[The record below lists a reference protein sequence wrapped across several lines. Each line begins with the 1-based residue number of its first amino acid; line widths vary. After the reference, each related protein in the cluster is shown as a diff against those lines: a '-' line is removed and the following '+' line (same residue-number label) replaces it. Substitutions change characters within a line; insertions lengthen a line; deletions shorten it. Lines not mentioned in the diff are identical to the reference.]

1 MRGLAGDPPSR
12 HSNRAGA
19 THVVRTPNF
28 QKVYRLARN
37 LDVGF
42 AERRESAVSKR
53 LELVKKMQERL
64 SSPESE
70 AKSSEHRA
78 LVEARNKR
86 VAIKEE
92 ARRQEEARLH
102 AIRMEEEARLA
113 AERHAREEEERR
125 VREAEEA
132 EKQRKIEAE
141 KARLAASSA
150 ARGARALADIMT
162 KRGGARRG
170 SASVA
175 DDDQPE
181 RRQA

>member
-1 MRGLAGDPPSR
+1 M
-12 HSNRAGA
+12 
-19 THVVRTPNF
+19 
-28 QKVYRLARN
+28 ARN

-70 AKSSEHRA
+70 AKAAEHRA

-92 ARRQEEARLH
+92 ARRK
-102 AIRMEEEARLA
+102 EEARLA
-113 AERHAREEEERR
+113 AIRAEEDAKLAAELRARQEEERR

-162 KRGGARRG
+162 KRGGVRRG
-170 SASVA
+170 AASVVE
-175 DDDQPE
+175 DDQPE

>member
-1 MRGLAGDPPSR
+1 MEVRAGGTDRTLLRAGTGTLKTAKHSVKWLRGKPQGLAESRPSR
-12 HSNRAGA
+12 HSNRADVA
-19 THVVRTPNF
+19 HVVRVPNF

-70 AKSSEHRA
+70 AKAAEHRL

-86 VAIKEE
+86 LAIKEE
-92 ARRQEEARLH
+92 ARREEDARLA
-102 AIRMEEEARLA
+102 AIRAEQEARLA
-113 AERHAREEEERR
+113 AERRAREEEERR

-141 KARLAASSA
+141 SLTA
-150 ARGARALADIMT
+150 
-162 KRGGARRG
+162 
-170 SASVA
+170 
-175 DDDQPE
+175 
-181 RRQA
+181 QA

>member
-1 MRGLAGDPPSR
+1 M
-12 HSNRAGA
+12 
-19 THVVRTPNF
+19 
-28 QKVYRLARN
+28 ARN

-42 AERRESAVSKR
+42 AERRETAVSKR

-64 SSPESE
+64 ASPESE
-70 AKSSEHRA
+70 AKAAEHRVM
-78 LVEARNKR
+78 VEARNKR

-92 ARRQEEARLH
+92 ARRQEEMRVA
-102 AIRMEEEARLA
+102 AIRATEEARVA
-113 AERHAREEEERR
+113 AERRAREEEERLA
-125 VREAEEA
+125 REAEEA
-132 EKQRKIEAE
+132 EKQRKLEAE

-170 SASVA
+170 SGSVSE
-175 DDDQPE
+175 DDQSE

>member
-1 MRGLAGDPPSR
+1 M
-12 HSNRAGA
+12 
-19 THVVRTPNF
+19 
-28 QKVYRLARN
+28 ARN

-64 SSPESE
+64 ASPESG
-70 AKSSEHRA
+70 AKAAEHRA

-92 ARRQEEARLH
+92 ARRQEEARLA
-102 AIRMEEEARLA
+102 AIRAEEQARLA
-113 AERHAREEEERR
+113 AERRAREEDERLAH
-125 VREAEEA
+125 EAAEA

-170 SASVA
+170 SGASVSE
-175 DDDQPE
+175 DDEPE

>member
-1 MRGLAGDPPSR
+1 M
-12 HSNRAGA
+12 
-19 THVVRTPNF
+19 
-28 QKVYRLARN
+28 ARN

-70 AKSSEHRA
+70 AKAAEHRT

-86 VAIKEE
+86 LAIKEE
-92 ARRQEEARLH
+92 ARRVDEARLS
-102 AIRMEEEARLA
+102 AIRAEEEARLA
-113 AERHAREEEERR
+113 AERRAREEEERR

-170 SASVA
+170 SGSATTA
-175 DDDQPE
+175 DDEPE